1 MAVKIGGSMKKLA
14 ILFSLVLVFTAN
26 TTYADFKKTK
36 IAVMDFQVQ
45 GEKHETEDIGKI
57 VAEWLITALV
67 HEGRFDVIERRL
79 LEKILQEQ
87 KLGVSGVADSDS
99 VAKLGKVLGAK
110 IVVTGSVMKIRQF
123 MEVNARLINVENGS
137 IIAAEKVK
145 SESAAKLEDLVTEMG
160 IKIISDFPLEGYV
173 VERGEGNTVT
183 IDLGKFSG
191 AKVGKRFIVFKEG
204 KTIKHPKT
212 GEVLD
217 IERIEIGELEVRVV
231 KEKTATGVI
240 LTENPGH
247 KIEYG
252 NMVRSSSDSSAGV
265 KQPFLSEEKT
275 MPAEEKNEN
284 SYVAGQFNI
293 GEEYYLLAT
302 IHAAKYTANWEN
314 RTDLPSIHAGEK
326 IVLTKLERH
335 YAKFTWK
342 GNEYVFVY
350 HHAKTPNPVMLSKFF
365 TKDNPAL
372 SMAGYSEEAKSLI
385 AGGEAKVGMT
395 KWQMLY
401 SKGVPVVA
409 GNRKTFNMTLGDI
422 MNANTWI
429 YLQGRFDKLYIEFS
443 DDKVISVKD

>member
-1 MAVKIGGSMKKLA
+1 MKRLI
-14 ILFSLVLVFTAN
+14 ILFSMVLVFAAN

-45 GEKHETEDIGKI
+45 GEKLETDDIGKI

-67 HEGRFDVIERRL
+67 QEGRFDVIERRL

-110 IVVTGSVMKIRQF
+110 IVVTGSVMKFRQL

-145 SESAAKLEDLVTEMG
+145 SESAAKLEDLVTEMAV
-160 IKIISDFPLEGYV
+160 KIISDFPLEGYV
-173 VERGEGNTVT
+173 VERGENNTVT
-183 IDLGKFSG
+183 IDLGKLSG

-217 IERIEIGELEVRVV
+217 IERIEIGEVEVKAV

-240 LTENPGH
+240 LMENPGH

-265 KQPFLSEEKT
+265 KQPSLPEEKT
-275 MPAEEKNEN
+275 MPAEVKKDIP
-284 SYVAGQFNI
+284 YVAGQFNI
-293 GEEYYLLAT
+293 GEEYYLLTT
-302 IHAAKYTANWEN
+302 IHAVKNTVRWEN
-314 RTDLPSIHAGEK
+314 RTDLPAISAGEK

-342 GNEYVFVY
+342 GNEYLFVY
-350 HHAKTPNPVMLSKFF
+350 HHAKSPNPVMLSKFL
-365 TKDNPAL
+365 TKDDPGPV
-372 SMAGYSEEAKSLI
+372 MAGLPEDVKSSI
-385 AGGEAKVGMT
+385 ASGEAKVGMT

-401 SKGVPVVA
+401 SKGAPVVA
-409 GNRKTFNMTLGDI
+409 GNRKTFDMTLGDI
-422 MNANTWI
+422 LNANTWVYI
-429 YLQGRFDKLYIEFS
+429 QGRIDKLYIEFS
-443 DDKVISVKD
+443 GDKVLSVKD

>member
-1 MAVKIGGSMKKLA
+1 MKRLT
-14 ILFSLVLVFTAN
+14 ILFSMVLVFAAN

-45 GEKHETEDIGKI
+45 GEKLETEDIGKI

-67 HEGRFDVIERRL
+67 QEGRFDVIERRL

-110 IVVTGSVMKIRQF
+110 IVVTGSVMKFRQL

-145 SESAAKLEDLVTEMG
+145 SESAAKLEDLVTEMAV
-160 IKIISDFPLEGYV
+160 KIISDFPLEGYV
-173 VERGEGNTVT
+173 VERGENNTVT
-183 IDLGKFSG
+183 IDLGKLSG

-217 IERIEIGELEVRVV
+217 IERIEIGEVEVKVV

-240 LTENPGH
+240 LMENPGH

-265 KQPFLSEEKT
+265 KQPSLPEEKT
-275 MPAEEKNEN
+275 MPAEVKKDIP
-284 SYVAGQFNI
+284 YVAGQFNI

-302 IHAAKYTANWEN
+302 IHAAKYTATWEN
-314 RTDLPSIHAGEK
+314 RTDLPVIRAGEK

-342 GNEYVFVY
+342 GNEYLFVY
-350 HHAKTPNPVMLSKFF
+350 HYAKTPNPVMLSKFL
-365 TKDNPAL
+365 TKDDPGPV
-372 SMAGYSEEAKSLI
+372 MAGFPEDVKSSI
-385 AGGEAKVGMT
+385 ASGEAKVGMT

-401 SKGVPVVA
+401 SKGAPLVA
-409 GNRKTFNMTLGDI
+409 GNRKTFDMTLGDI
-422 MNANTWI
+422 LNANTWV
-429 YLQGRFDKLYIEFS
+429 YLQGRIDKLYIEFS
-443 DDKVISVKD
+443 GDKVLSVKD

>member
-1 MAVKIGGSMKKLA
+1 MKRLI
-14 ILFSLVLVFTAN
+14 ILFSMVLVFAAN

-45 GEKHETEDIGKI
+45 GEKLETEDIGKI

-67 HEGRFDVIERRL
+67 QEGRFDVIERRL

-87 KLGVSGVADSDS
+87 KLGVSGVVDSDS
-99 VAKLGKVLGAK
+99 VSKLGKVLGAK

-145 SESAAKLEDLVTEMG
+145 SENAAKLEDLVTEMG
-160 IKIISDFPLEGYV
+160 VKIISDFPLEGYV
-173 VERGEGNTVT
+173 VERGEDNTVT
-183 IDLGKFSG
+183 IDLGKLAG

-217 IERIEIGELEVRVV
+217 VERIEIGEVEVKVV

-252 NMVRSSSDSSAGV
+252 NMVRSAVDVSVGV
-265 KQPFLSEEKT
+265 KQPSLPEEKT
-275 MPAEEKNEN
+275 MPAEVKKEIPH
-284 SYVAGQFNI
+284 VAGQFNI
-293 GEEYYLLAT
+293 GEEYYLLTT
-302 IHAAKYTANWEN
+302 IHAAKYTAVWEN
-314 RTDLPSIHAGEK
+314 RTDLPAIRAGEK
-326 IVLTKLERH
+326 IVLTKIERH

-350 HHAKTPNPVMLSKFF
+350 HYAKTPNPVMLSKFL
-365 TKDNPAL
+365 TKDDPGPV
-372 SMAGYSEEAKSLI
+372 MAGFPEDVKSSI
-385 AGGEAKVGMT
+385 SSGEAKVGMT

-401 SKGVPVVA
+401 SKGAPFIA
-409 GNRKTFNMTLGDI
+409 GNRKTFDVTLGDI
-422 MNANTWI
+422 LNANRWV
-429 YLQGRFDKLYIEFS
+429 YLQGRIDKLYIEFS
-443 DDKVISVKD
+443 DDKVLSVKD

>member
-1 MAVKIGGSMKKLA
+1 MKRLI
-14 ILFSLVLVFTAN
+14 ILFSMVLVFAAN

-45 GEKHETEDIGKI
+45 GEKLETEDIGKI

-67 HEGRFDVIERRL
+67 QEGRFDVIERRL

-110 IVVTGSVMKIRQF
+110 IVVTGSVMKFRQL

-145 SESAAKLEDLVTEMG
+145 SESAAKLEDLVTEMAV
-160 IKIISDFPLEGYV
+160 KIISDFPLEGYV
-173 VERGEGNTVT
+173 VERGENNTVT
-183 IDLGKFSG
+183 IDLGKLAG

-217 IERIEIGELEVRVV
+217 IERIEIGEVEVKVV

-240 LTENPGH
+240 LMENPGH

-265 KQPFLSEEKT
+265 KQPSLPEEKT
-275 MPAEEKNEN
+275 MPAEVKQDIP
-284 SYVAGQFNI
+284 YVAGQFNI

-302 IHAAKYTANWEN
+302 IHAAKYTATWEN
-314 RTDLPSIHAGEK
+314 RTDLPVIRAGEK

-342 GNEYVFVY
+342 GNEYLFVY
-350 HHAKTPNPVMLSKFF
+350 HYAKMPNPVMLSKFL
-365 TKDNPAL
+365 TKDDPGPV
-372 SMAGYSEEAKSLI
+372 MAGFPDDVKSYI
-385 AGGEAKVGMT
+385 ASGEAKVGMT

-401 SKGVPVVA
+401 SKGAPLVA
-409 GNRKTFNMTLGDI
+409 GNRKTFDMTLGDI
-422 MNANTWI
+422 LNANTWV
-429 YLQGRFDKLYIEFS
+429 YLQGRIDKLYIEFS
-443 DDKVISVKD
+443 GDKVLSVKD